1 MFIIDKP
8 YVCKRFRIILQIIF
22 TFTLPIKIIM
32 LILPLQIR
40 RNQFADIIAGY
51 INMSDNIKHSGIIE
65 TIEEGHI
72 CVRILQASACGQC
85 VVSSH
90 CHASGAKE
98 KLIDVYE
105 TPTKNRKKGDQVT
118 VVASTKTGARAVMLG
133 FGVPFILL
141 LAVLFTTMGLT
152 GSEPI
157 AAITALC
164 SLIPYYILLYSLRE
178 KIRGKITFWIE

>member
-1 MFIIDKP
+1 
-8 YVCKRFRIILQIIF
+8 
-22 TFTLPIKIIM
+22 
-32 LILPLQIR
+32 
-40 RNQFADIIAGY
+40 
-51 INMSDNIKHSGIIE
+51 MSNNIKHAGIIE
-65 TIEEGHI
+65 SVENGHVR
-72 CVRILQASACGQC
+72 VRILQASACGAC

-105 TPTKNRKKGDQVT
+105 TPTNTRKKGDQVT
-118 VVASTKTGARAVMLG
+118 VVASTKTGARAVALG

-157 AAITALC
+157 AALAALA
-164 SLIPYYILLYSLRE
+164 SLIPYYIGLYVCKD
-178 KIRGKITFWIE
+178 KISGKLSFWIE